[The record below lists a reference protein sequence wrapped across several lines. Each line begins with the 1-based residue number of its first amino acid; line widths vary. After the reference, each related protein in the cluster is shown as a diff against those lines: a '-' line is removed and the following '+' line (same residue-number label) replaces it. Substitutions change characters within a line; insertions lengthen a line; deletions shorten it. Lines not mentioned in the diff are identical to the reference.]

1 MSIEESKHELKFP
14 PSKKQ
19 SPLLSG
25 PSRLQRSCILG
36 EQWNR
41 LTYRL
46 ALQRLEQLNDHA
58 LRDIGVWREP
68 ESRVDEWWKMNPPP

>member
-1 MSIEESKHELKFP
+1 MNTNLLPPKHKTRFYPGILV
-14 PSKKQ
+14 
-19 SPLLSG
+19 
-25 PSRLQRSCILG
+25 SRGFASWVGSNLER
-36 EQWNR
+36 WNR

-46 ALQRLEQLNDHA
+46 ALQRLEHLNDHA

>member
-1 MSIEESKHELKFP
+1 MNSNFLPPKHGRRFYPALLAFRNFASWVGSILE
-14 PSKKQ
+14 
-19 SPLLSG
+19 
-25 PSRLQRSCILG
+25 R
-36 EQWNR
+36 WNR
-41 LTYRL
+41 LTYRM